1 MAIPSTPSNLFLA
14 TQILPADI
22 TLIVLEELHKIQRI
36 SDLRVVS
43 KQFDALI
50 VPLSYRHKH
59 LTDRILAPFAF
70 KQELHDPS
78 VVQLQV
84 AHDVRLHTRHLT
96 VNRKLDWS
104 LVAKLIRSL
113 RNLRSFTW
121 AFWGPG
127 ATSLHRSANS
137 TIGPALCET
146 WPKVQLQFEGLCTS
160 KYRSR
165 DYPDFPN
172 SNLITCEVAPRDR
185 SKLPMIKDL
194 LFERPMLQKLHLV
207 HESFKTSSNYRPKI
221 EVQQDQNVKRLPALR
236 SLIIDGDGCN
246 PSLWEGTNLWNWSQI
261 THLELREVKVDK
273 FLDRVPPQ
281 HLSGLKTFIDTA
293 RTGCPQL
300 MEIQVD
306 MAWPSNSDTF
316 STSAGATS
324 QTATTSAPTIMT
336 PSMPSVS
343 NAKRDATGT
352 DRDDTKLGVMGES
365 VIKDLAQ
372 ADNELETWERHYSR
386 EEVTALRNQ
395 VHANPASALAG
406 FRNLRRLTIFTVINH
421 FVAPES
427 NQRTFARTRAA
438 VKNWLTELLLTKE
451 GAGFEKVVIRV
462 RSEVVNEELY
472 VMSEKLISE
481 WLVSTYV
488 YAGKRS
494 PDGDAEI
501 REEINRFRRKG
512 AE

>member
-1 MAIPSTPSNLFLA
+1 
-14 TQILPADI
+14 
-22 TLIVLEELHKIQRI
+22 
-36 SDLRVVS
+36 
-43 KQFDALI
+43 
-50 VPLSYRHKH
+50 
-59 LTDRILAPFAF
+59 
-70 KQELHDPS
+70 
-78 VVQLQV
+78 
-84 AHDVRLHTRHLT
+84 
-96 VNRKLDWS
+96 
-104 LVAKLIRSL
+104 
-113 RNLRSFTW
+113 
-121 AFWGPG
+121 
-127 ATSLHRSANS
+127 
-137 TIGPALCET
+137 
-146 WPKVQLQFEGLCTS
+146 
-160 KYRSR
+160 
-165 DYPDFPN
+165 
-172 SNLITCEVAPRDR
+172 
-185 SKLPMIKDL
+185 
-194 LFERPMLQKLHLV
+194 MLQKLHLV
-207 HESFKTSSNYRPKI
+207 HENFKTSSNYRPKI

-273 FLDRVPPQ
+273 FLDYVPPQ

-293 RTGCPQL
+293 RIDFSEKKSTMLCSLLKHTTTLEELQTECDTQNSKIIPTIARNCSHLHTLKLGCYSVRVGLWWLPLTADQLKAVGTGCPQL

-306 MAWPSNSDTF
+306 LAWPSNSHTF
-316 STSAGATS
+316 STSAGSTS
-324 QTATTSAPTIMT
+324 QTATTSAPTVMT

-427 NQRTFARTRAA
+427 NQRTYARTRAA

-462 RSEVVNEELY
+462 RSEVVNEEQY

-501 REEINRFRRKG
+501 REVIGRFRRKG